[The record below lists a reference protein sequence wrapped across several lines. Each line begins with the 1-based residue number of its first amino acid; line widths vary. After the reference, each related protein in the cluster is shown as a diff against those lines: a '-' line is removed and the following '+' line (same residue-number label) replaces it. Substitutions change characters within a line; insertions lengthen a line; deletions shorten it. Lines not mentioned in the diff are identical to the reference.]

1 MGHHEILG
9 IDAWLDEEGLVQG
22 SATGSLGPQLQGY
35 LDFYLSQLNK
45 NPVLAVRNGG
55 NVYSLFLPPIPS
67 EAAVLDLTR
76 KLMRKLFGRTI
87 PSTCT
92 LSTINT
98 CQADCIHCSAA
109 QSMQQ
114 SRENLSTEEFKAAV
128 DQALELGVVN
138 VTLSGGEPLLRKDL
152 FDIVAHVEPDKA
164 NCMMFTN
171 GELLTRENARRL
183 KEAGMFSVMVSLDS
197 PRAADHDAM
206 RRRPG
211 MFDKAVDGIRNLLEE
226 EVLVGISTYASHEN
240 IDNGDLEAIM
250 RLGGELG
257 VQEVVIFD
265 SVPTGAFLRN
275 CECILTEPERETI
288 RAWTEEWREDP
299 AYPSCISM
307 SWVNSPQGAGCF
319 AANEQFYM
327 TSWGDI
333 GPCDFTPFTF
343 GNVKEEPLE
352 TIWMRMLSHPA
363 YQAAHQSCRMQDPD
377 FRRAY
382 IDPLPEDIDIPIQV
396 WKHPELFKE
405 TSDGFKPQP
414 SAKQGP
420 VGSPASL
427 GC

>member
-1 MGHHEILG
+1 MGHYEILG
-9 IDAWLDEEGLVQG
+9 IEASLDEAGLVRG
-22 SATGSLGPQLQGY
+22 KVTGALGPQLQGY
-35 LDFYLSQLNK
+35 LDFYLAQLNN

-55 NVYSLFLPPIPS
+55 NVYSLFQPAIPS
-67 EAAVLDLTR
+67 KAAVLDLTR
-76 KLMRKLFGRTI
+76 KLMRKLLGRTI

-98 CQADCIHCSAA
+98 CQADCIHCSAR

-114 SRENLSTEEFKAAV
+114 TKEQLSTEEFKAAV

-152 FDIVAHVEPDKA
+152 FEIISHVDPDKA

-171 GELLTRENARRL
+171 GELLTKENVRRL
-183 KEAGMFSVMVSLDS
+183 KEAGIFSVMVSLDS
-197 PRAADHDAM
+197 PRASEHDAL

-211 MFDKAVDGIRNLLEE
+211 MFDKALQGIRNMLEE
-226 EVLVGISTYASHEN
+226 GVLAGISTYATHEN
-240 IDNGDLEAIM
+240 VANGDLEAIM

-257 VQEVVIFD
+257 AQEVVIFD

-275 CECILTEPERETI
+275 CECILGDSERDKI
-288 RAWTEEWREDP
+288 RAWTEQWRADP
-299 AYPSCISM
+299 ALPSCISM

-327 TSWGDI
+327 TAWGDI

-343 GNVKEEPLE
+343 GNVQEEPLE
-352 TIWMRMLSHPA
+352 TIWMRMLAHPA
-363 YQAAHQSCRMQDPD
+363 YQAAHQRCRMQDPD
-377 FRRAY
+377 FRRSY
-382 IDPLPEDIDIPIQV
+382 IDPLPEDVELPVQV

-405 TSDGFKPQP
+405 TSGDFKPEP
-414 SAKQGP
+414 SAKQAR